1 MGTYAHV
8 QDGAVLNIIVADEA
22 HISERPTPTV
32 GEWIA
37 VPDGQS
43 VFIGGSYDKEANTFS
58 EPTYWEP
65 PPKPDD
71 GKNYEWDHVYNVWKE
86 VT

>member
-1 MGTYAHV
+1 MGIYAHV
-8 QDGAVLNIIVADEA
+8 QDGAVLDIIVADEA
-22 HISERPTPTV
+22 HIAERPTPTV

-43 VFIGGSYDKEANTFS
+43 VFIGGSYDKETNKFS
-58 EPTYWEP
+58 EPIMALP
-65 PPKPDD
+65 PQPDD
-71 GKNYEWDHVYNVWKE
+71 GKEYEWDSAENEWKE

>member
-8 QDGAVLNIIVADEA
+8 QDGAVLTVIVADAE
-22 HISERPTPTV
+22 HIAERPTLTV

-37 VPDGQS
+37 VPDDQS
-43 VFIGGSYDKEANTFS
+43 PFIGGIYDKETNKFS
-58 EPTYWEP
+58 EPLLPLP
-65 PPKPDD
+65 PQPDD
-71 GKNYEWDHVYNVWKE
+71 GKEYEWDSDDHEWKE

>member
-1 MGTYAHV
+1 MGTYAHI
-8 QDGAVLNIIVADEA
+8 QDGAVLDIIVADAE
-22 HISERPTPTV
+22 HIAERPTPTV

-43 VFIGGSYDKEANTFS
+43 AFISGRYDKEANTFS
-58 EPTYWEP
+58 EPIYWEP

-71 GKNYEWDHVYNVWKE
+71 GKNYEWDIAYNEWRE